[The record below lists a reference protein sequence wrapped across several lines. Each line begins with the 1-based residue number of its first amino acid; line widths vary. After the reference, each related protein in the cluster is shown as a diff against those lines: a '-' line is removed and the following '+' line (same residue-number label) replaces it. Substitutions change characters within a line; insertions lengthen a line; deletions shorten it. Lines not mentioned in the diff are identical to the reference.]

1 MKKRILAVLMAALV
15 LSSLV
20 GCGNEPDPAGVSSDS
35 SGAEQTLDWPNS
47 TIQINIPYG
56 AGGDSDTNCRIAAK
70 YLEEELGTTVVCVN
84 MPGANST
91 LGPLAVLD
99 AEADGNTLYYY
110 NSAQATNQATGI
122 FKDAGFDMFDDFVAA
137 GTCAYDGSYALVCSA
152 SSGWK
157 TLDDMIAAAKAA
169 PGTITYSYSYGTN
182 VHYLLLGLEESLDI
196 DLDEIDIGSD
206 NSAKIV
212 SMLSGEVDLITG
224 NLSTFEDYLEDG
236 SMVCLGLFCEERN
249 EYYPDYP
256 ALSEY
261 GVNAIC
267 PKYYEFRFKAGTD
280 ERIVAKFNA
289 ALQAVCANPNYQEE
303 LAVYRASAICL
314 TPEEQ
319 NSFDESYV
327 NDQHEAL
334 KDLA

>member
-1 MKKRILAVLMAALV
+1 MKKRILSLLLIALV
-15 LSSLV
+15 LVGMTACASS
-20 GCGNEPDPAGVSSDS
+20 EPASDTTDQ
-35 SGAEQTLDWPNS
+35 ALNWPNG
-47 TIQINIPYG
+47 TIQIDIPYG
-56 AGGDSDTNCRIAAK
+56 AGGDSDTNARIAAK
-70 YLEEELGTTVVCVN
+70 YLEKELGTTVVCVN

-91 LGPLAVLD
+91 LGPIAVLD

-137 GTCAYDGSYALVCSA
+137 GTCAYDASYALVCPASA
-152 SSGWK
+152 GWK
-157 TLDDMIAAAKAA
+157 TLDDMVAAAKAA

-182 VHYLLLGLEESLDI
+182 VHYLLLGMEEALGI

-212 SMLSGEVDLITG
+212 SLLSGEVDLITG

-236 SMVCLGLFCEERN
+236 SMVCLGLFSKERN

-261 GVNAIC
+261 GIEATC
-267 PKYYEFRFKAGTD
+267 PKYYEFRFKKGTD
-280 ERIVAKFNA
+280 ERIVKKFNE
-289 ALQAVCANPNYQEE
+289 ALQAVCANPEYQAE
-303 LAVYRASAICL
+303 LEVYRASAVCL
-314 TPEEQ
+314 SPEEQ
-319 NSFDESYV
+319 ETFDKTYV
-327 NDQHEAL
+327 DEQYEAL
-334 KDLA
+334 KDFE